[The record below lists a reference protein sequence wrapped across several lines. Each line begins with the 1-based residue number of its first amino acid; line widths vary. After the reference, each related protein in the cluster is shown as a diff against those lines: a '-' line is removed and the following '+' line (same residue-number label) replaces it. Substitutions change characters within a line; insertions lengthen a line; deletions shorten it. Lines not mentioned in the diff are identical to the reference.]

1 MATKIVFVVFV
12 LPVIFSLI
20 FGSVVMADILQK
32 PGRELNFMPGSYS
45 SHNGSDH
52 NNEGSVI
59 KIIGLSSQYSVTDP
73 VEIQVVVTD
82 NSLNCA
88 DLYITIYSTTDD
100 EVITQNGFFSQCFSN
115 ENDYLPLNDEFSH
128 VIGKSGSYRVTVDM
142 ISTDLKNISVSE
154 VFTVK

>member
-45 SHNGSDH
+45 SHESSGH
-52 NNEGSVI
+52 TNEKSSI
-59 KIIGLSSQYSVTDP
+59 TILGLSPQYSTTDP
-73 VEIQVVVTD
+73 VEIQVNVTD

-88 DLYITIYSTTDD
+88 DLYITIYSTPDN
-100 EVITQNGFFSQCFSN
+100 EVITQNGFFSQCF
-115 ENDYLPLNDEFSH
+115 NDVDGILPLDDEFSK
-128 VIGKSGSYRVTVDM
+128 VIDEPGSYKITVDM
-142 ISTDLKNISVSE
+142 ISTDLKNTSTSA

>member
-1 MATKIVFVVFV
+1 MVTKIVFVVFV

-45 SHNGSDH
+45 SHESPGH
-52 NNEGSVI
+52 TNEKSSI
-59 KIIGLSSQYSVTDP
+59 TILGLSSQYSTTDP
-73 VEIQVVVTD
+73 VEIQVNVTD

-88 DLYITIYSTTDD
+88 DLYITIYSTPDNG
-100 EVITQNGFFSQCFSN
+100 VITQNGFFSQCFN
-115 ENDYLPLNDEFSH
+115 NVDGILPLDDKFSK
-128 VIGKSGSYRVTVDM
+128 VVDKPGSYKITVDM
-142 ISTDLKNISVSE
+142 ISTDLKNTSTSA

>member
-1 MATKIVFVVFV
+1 MVTKIVFVVFV

-45 SHNGSDH
+45 SHEIPDH
-52 NNEGSVI
+52 GNEKA
-59 KIIGLSSQYSVTDP
+59 KISIVGLSSQYSTTDP
-73 VEIQVVVTD
+73 VEIQVNVID

-88 DLYITIYSTTDD
+88 DLYITIYSTPNN
-100 EVITQNGFFSQCFSN
+100 EVITQNGFFSQCY
-115 ENDYLPLNDEFSH
+115 NDEDRFLPIDDEFSK
-128 VIGKSGSYRVTVDM
+128 IIDQPGSYKITVDM
-142 ISTDLKNISVSE
+142 ISTDLKNISTSE

>member
-45 SHNGSDH
+45 SHESPGHSNDKS
-52 NNEGSVI
+52 SITIV
-59 KIIGLSSQYSVTDP
+59 GLSSQYSTTDP
-73 VEIQVVVTD
+73 VEIQVNVSD

-88 DLYITIYSTTDD
+88 DLYITIYSTLDN
-100 EVITQNGFFSQCFSN
+100 EVITQNGFFSQCFNN
-115 ENDYLPLNDEFSH
+115 ENEFLPLDDEFSK
-128 VIGKSGSYRVTVDM
+128 VIDEPGSYTITIDM
-142 ISTDLKNISVSE
+142 ISTDLKNISTSA